1 MSGDGAWPPGA
12 ESLLPLLGLSEA
24 ARIADPAD
32 LRPARATQESRVLV
46 ARTAWLI
53 ADPRGGVLVRSA
65 DRVIQVAV
73 AREDRR
79 FAPFARV
86 HWADLPRDLDDVA
99 AVVAPLC
106 RSAER
111 LHALACKD
119 GRERGSK

>member
-1 MSGDGAWPPGA
+1 M
-12 ESLLPLLGLSEA
+12 
-24 ARIADPAD
+24 
-32 LRPARATQESRVLV
+32 LV

-73 AREDRR
+73 AREDGR
-79 FAPFARV
+79 FTPFARV

-111 LHALACKD
+111 LHALACRE
-119 GRERGSK
+119 GRERGSR